1 MCWPIA
7 LIIRAVQGKKL
18 IDTETLTNENESKAL
33 ISIKNLTPIVTPLCS
48 TFDSTEDTKNYCTR
62 AKLRLYVLLFLSIL
76 SNTMAISWLFIINDK
91 KCHSFFGT
99 DSFFGLP
106 ISALLRCHR
115 TRTNDVGLS
124 LGTVGAVFL
133 AATIYVRHPISDR
146 YPYFPICWPFSSN
159 SENIWNVGLRVRN
172 IVLVIIGW
180 IACINL
186 ILLIVYLREG
196 HFTYVQICF
205 GCFIGYQAM
214 HNYYGAR
221 DIVRNGFSMFKSRRR
236 SASCILYMSFSVSAL
251 LLGLVSNIITAF
263 GFSTWYGQAQH
274 GTGNEYQWKAVI
286 SIIGYFLPVYVTITI
301 RDYVLICRSSKNT

>member
-1 MCWPIA
+1 MCWPID
-7 LIIRAVQGKKL
+7 LIIRAVQGKKF
-18 IDTETLTNENESKAL
+18 IDTETLTDENESKAL

-48 TFDSTEDTKNYCTR
+48 SFDSTEDTKKFCTK
-62 AKLRLYVLLFLSIL
+62 AKVRLYVLLFLTIL
-76 SNTMAISWLFIINDK
+76 SVTMAISWLFIINDK
-91 KCHSFFGT
+91 TCNAT

-115 TRTNDVGLS
+115 TRTNDMGLS

-159 SENIWNVGLRVRN
+159 SEKIWKVGLRIRN
-172 IVLVIIGW
+172 IVLVLIGW
-180 IACINL
+180 TACINL

-205 GCFIGYQAM
+205 GCFICYQAM
-214 HNYYGAR
+214 HNYYVAR
-221 DIVRNGFSMFKSRRR
+221 DIVRNGFSMVKNKRR
-236 SASCILYMSFSVSAL
+236 SASCILYMCFSVSAL
-251 LLGLVSNIITAF
+251 LLGLVSNIITAY

-274 GTGNEYQWKAVI
+274 GTGNEYQWMAVI

-301 RDYVLICRSSKNT
+301 RDYVLICRSSKDT